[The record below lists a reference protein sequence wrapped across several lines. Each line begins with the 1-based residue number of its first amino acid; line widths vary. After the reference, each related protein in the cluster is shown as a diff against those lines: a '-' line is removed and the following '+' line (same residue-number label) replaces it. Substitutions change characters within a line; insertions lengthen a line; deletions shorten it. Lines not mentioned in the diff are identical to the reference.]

1 MTTTVTTTT
10 SNRILDCRRATA
22 YDFEIQLTKDATL
35 RASIMKAK
43 RNNEKKTGETKTA
56 QKVFFQEDFRQRSNQ
71 QWS

>member
-1 MTTTVTTTT
+1 MT

-22 YDFEIQLTKDATL
+22 YDFEIQLTKDAVL

-56 QKVFFQEDFRQRSNQ
+56 QKVFFQEDFRQRSTEQ
-71 QWS
+71 

>member
-10 SNRILDCRRATA
+10 NNRILDCRRATA
-22 YDFEIQLTKDATL
+22 YDFEIQLTKDAVL

-43 RNNEKKTGETKTA
+43 RDETKTT
-56 QKVFFQEDFRQRSNQ
+56 QKVSSQGDSHQRSTE